1 MPETKKTFIMKLRIK
16 EILKEKGMSQIELAQ
31 ELGMTPVALS
41 QRMNGHLSC
50 TTEFMEKVA
59 QVLGVSFISLIEDDT
74 SRVVSTFTSGEK
86 HFEIREVKS

>member
-1 MPETKKTFIMKLRIK
+1 MKLRIK

-59 QVLGVSFISLIEDDT
+59 HVLGVSFISLIEDDT

>member
-1 MPETKKTFIMKLRIK
+1 MKLRIK
-16 EILKEKGMSQIELAQ
+16 EILKEKGISQIELAHA
-31 ELGMTPVALS
+31 LGITPVGLS

-59 QVLGVSFISLIEDDT
+59 KVLGVSVVSLIEDDT

>member
-1 MPETKKTFIMKLRIK
+1 MKLRIK
-16 EILKEKGMSQIELAQ
+16 EILKEKGISQIELAQ

-74 SRVVSTFTSGEK
+74 SRVVSTFTSGER

>member
-1 MPETKKTFIMKLRIK
+1 MKLRIK

-86 HFEIREVKS
+86 HFEIREVKI

>member
-1 MPETKKTFIMKLRIK
+1 MKLRIK
-16 EILKEKGMSQIELAQ
+16 EILKEKDMSQIELAQ

>member
-1 MPETKKTFIMKLRIK
+1 MKLRIK
-16 EILKEKGMSQIELAQ
+16 EILKQKGMSQIELAQ

>member
-1 MPETKKTFIMKLRIK
+1 MKLRIK

-59 QVLGVSFISLIEDDT
+59 NVLGVSFISLIEDDT

>member
-1 MPETKKTFIMKLRIK
+1 MKLKIK

>member
-1 MPETKKTFIMKLRIK
+1 MKLRIK

-86 HFEIREVKS
+86 HCEIREVKS

>member
-1 MPETKKTFIMKLRIK
+1 MKLRIK
-16 EILKEKGMSQIELAQ
+16 EILKEKGMSQIELSQ

>member
-16 EILKEKGMSQIELAQ
+16 EILKEKGISQIELAQ
-31 ELGMTPVALS
+31 ELGRTPVALS

-74 SRVVSTFTSGEK
+74 SRVVSTFTSGER

>member
-1 MPETKKTFIMKLRIK
+1 MKLRIK

-59 QVLGVSFISLIEDDT
+59 QVLGVSFISLIEGDT

>member
-1 MPETKKTFIMKLRIK
+1 MKLRIK

-74 SRVVSTFTSGEK
+74 SRVVSTFTSGER